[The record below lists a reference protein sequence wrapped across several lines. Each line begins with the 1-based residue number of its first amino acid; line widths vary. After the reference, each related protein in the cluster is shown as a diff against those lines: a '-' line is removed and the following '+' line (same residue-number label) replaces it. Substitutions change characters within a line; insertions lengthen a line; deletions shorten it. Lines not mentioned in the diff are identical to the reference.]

1 MRRSWFWLLFF
12 VVACCVFIF
21 AVGAEVSAG
30 RYDYEITCQYH
41 DLYGRGIHCSVASHI
56 EDPQFY
62 RFTGHGYV
70 FLKEKEA
77 PGYKFSLLTRT
88 PNQSFVAQ
96 WFTVGTWYLH
106 VYSYHDIYERGRYTP
121 AWKYARFGPYTI
133 GGGGGGGSGGSPAP
147 TVKAVPE
154 SRGWSK
160 ESVSVSLTFGYTTSQ
175 RARWVGGSW
184 TSSSSSSSRIMQ
196 KSEDGEWYLEV
207 EASGPGGKTTKRF
220 GPYRIDKTPPT
231 VKADP
236 SSRAWNTSNVS
247 VSLTFSDSGG
257 SGFKRQRVAWS
268 TSTSTP
274 GSGWTSWSSSTSRT
288 ASQSSNGVWYLHVQA
303 EDNAGN
309 RRSTYFG
316 PYRIDKTPP
325 TVKAD
330 PSSRAWNTSN
340 VSVSL
345 TFSDSGGS
353 GFKRQR
359 VAWSTSTST
368 PGSGWTSW
376 SSSTSRTA
384 SQSSNGVWYLHV
396 QAEDNAGNRR
406 STYFGP
412 YRIDKVKPR
421 VMLDPP
427 SGGFVE
433 SGSVVARFFDDHSG
447 VKRYRVGVSD
457 SSDKRPSSWSWVSVS
472 GGPKSVSKSVS
483 LPGYGVWYVH
493 ARVEDNVGLKSD
505 VVVGGPY
512 VVLNKLK
519 VPLYRRWVYLED

>member
-70 FLKEKEA
+70 FLKDDKA
-77 PGYKFSLLTRT
+77 PGYKSSDLTRN

-106 VYSYHDIYERGRYTP
+106 VYSYHRIMERGRSTS

-133 GGGGGGGSGGSPAP
+133 GGGGGGSPAP

-316 PYRIDKTPP
+316 PYRIDNENP
-325 TVKAD
+325 
-330 PSSRAWNTSN
+330 W
-340 VSVSL
+340 
-345 TFSDSGGS
+345 
-353 GFKRQR
+353 
-359 VAWSTSTST
+359 
-368 PGSGWTSW
+368 
-376 SSSTSRTA
+376 
-384 SQSSNGVWYLHV
+384 
-396 QAEDNAGNRR
+396 
-406 STYFGP
+406 
-412 YRIDKVKPR
+412 

-493 ARVEDNVGLKSD
+493 ARVEDNVGLQSD

>member
-30 RYDYEITCQYH
+30 RYDYEITCQYY
-41 DLYGRGIHCSVASHI
+41 DLYGRGIHCSVATHI
-56 EDPQFY
+56 ETPQFY
-62 RFTGHGYV
+62 RFKEHGYV
-70 FLKEKEA
+70 FLKDKQA
-77 PGYKFSLLTRT
+77 PGYESLLLTRI

-257 SGFKRQRVAWS
+257 SR
-268 TSTSTP
+268 
-274 GSGWTSWSSSTSRT
+274 
-288 ASQSSNGVWYLHVQA
+288 
-303 EDNAGN
+303 
-309 RRSTYFG
+309 
-316 PYRIDKTPP
+316 
-325 TVKAD
+325 
-330 PSSRAWNTSN
+330 
-340 VSVSL
+340 
-345 TFSDSGGS
+345 
-353 GFKRQR
+353 FKRQR

-457 SSDKRPSSWSWVSVS
+457 SPDKRPSSWSWVSVS

-512 VVLNKLK
+512 VVLDKLK
-519 VPLYRRWVYLED
+519 VPLYRRWVYLVD